1 MHRVH
6 HTLFSSLERARILRL
21 RSRKALLFPL
31 DGAPGATKVPLE
43 HALIAPAISLLIRT
57 LWVLAA
63 LAYQIPPANR
73 RSICFCVFIFCVFL
87 SCVFSYVVFGLAVCL
102 YAFCTLVFTNFHNP
116 TLSILLATFS
126 CTYLSPMCEK
136 RVLIFMA
143 RNFFRISR
151 CWFRFIVVYETVCG
165 LISFFVRSF
174 DADNV
179 HSSRTFR
186 LQRRFI

>member
-6 HTLFSSLERARILRL
+6 HTLFSSVERARILRL
-21 RSRKALLFPL
+21 RSRKALLVPL
-31 DGAPGATKVPLE
+31 DGVPGATKVPLE

-102 YAFCTLVFTNFHNP
+102 YALCTLVLTNFHNP
-116 TLSILLATFS
+116 SLSILLATFS
-126 CTYLSPMCEK
+126 CTFHRCVK
-136 RVLIFMA
+136 KVLFFMA

-151 CWFRFIVVYETVCG
+151 CLRL
-165 LISFFVRSF
+165 LIQIYCRVWNCVWSDFFLCSKF
-174 DADNV
+174 WCW
-179 HSSRTFR
+179 
-186 LQRRFI
+186 